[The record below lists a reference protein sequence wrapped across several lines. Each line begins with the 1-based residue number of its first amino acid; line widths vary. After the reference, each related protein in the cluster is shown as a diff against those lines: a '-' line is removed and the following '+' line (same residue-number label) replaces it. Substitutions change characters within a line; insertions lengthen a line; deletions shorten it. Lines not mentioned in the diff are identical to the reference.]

1 MKTRTFFGKVFF
13 ALCLFLLLSSDVWS
27 QNNVGIGT
35 TTPDNSA
42 ILELYSTSHGFL
54 VPRLTTTQ
62 RNAISTPATGLL
74 IYNLDNQRFEYYN
87 GTQWIGVVSS
97 VATVP
102 FNLIST
108 GTNTTATMTVGSG
121 ASILL
126 GGGTIESNVFKGTG
140 SVSDVVDLATA
151 EVNGVLPIANGGTG
165 LNTTPTNGQL
175 LIGNGSGYTL
185 STLTAGNGITIS
197 NGSGSITISDANY
210 GNEVEGS
217 GSAGQVAFWNAGNAI
232 AGNNNLYW
240 DNTNSRLG
248 VGTNIPQAK
257 VHIENGELWL
267 FNNGNNTR
275 FVIGDN
281 GTTGQYGWLQWD
293 SNLDLF
299 RIDQSNAPG
308 DGLKLKGNFMTI
320 GNVPVDEPL
329 KVAYGMTELMRVT
342 STGNVGIG
350 TTTPAE
356 KLDVAGNFRLS
367 GALMPNGQAGTSGQV
382 LVSQGAGNPPI
393 WSSSISS
400 LESDP
405 IWNAAI
411 SGSQT
416 ITGNWTFSN
425 TISGS
430 ISGNAGTATAL
441 QTARNFSLSG
451 DVTSPSV
458 SFNGTAD
465 VVLSSTIADGAV
477 TSSKILNGTILNED
491 ISASAGIDVSK
502 LSVTQNNIIV
512 GNGSNVGSLLAPGSN
527 GQVLA
532 ISGGAPAWVNASGIE
547 SDPIWNA
554 AISGNQTITGN
565 WNFTGNF
572 SLYGR
577 QFDNSTPTQ
586 GQAYRWDGISNK
598 WVPSDV
604 GSVTSVGLVMP
615 SEFSVTGS
623 PITNNGT
630 FNVNWNS
637 TGANTVLAGPI
648 SGTGTPSFRT
658 LTDADIPDNITA
670 SNYLPL
676 SGGTMTGVINFAIG
690 QTFPGTITGGGAPP
704 YIPIWNGGS
713 SLTYDTRLQF
723 SSVENALVIQNS
735 LGLLN
740 SGLGSNYIR
749 TNPTQTTAISYYL
762 PTSLTPTNTI
772 ATGILQTD
780 ASGNLSWL
788 NPNSLSGW
796 SLSGN
801 NLSGGE
807 VLGST
812 NNQPLVFITNNSERV
827 RISGDGKIG
836 INITTPN
843 ALLHQDQGTGNETYH
858 KFTAGTTTGTGT
870 TDGFDIGIDNSGN
883 AQLRQNEN
891 LPMIF
896 QTNGTERMRLLANG
910 KLGIGTS
917 TVIDSVLVQTY
928 GDVYIDGDLIVTG
941 NIDPKVV
948 YLQPLAS
955 APSVISKGAIYYD
968 GTNDKLKVY
977 DGSIWSPL
985 VTQSSLQ
992 SEVASVAWK
1001 TTGNSG
1007 LSEANNFIG
1016 TTDNVGLK
1024 IKTNNSDRVYISSD
1038 GKVGVG
1044 TTSPNSTFSVEG
1056 SVSNKVS
1063 IVTTNTTLDETYH
1076 TVLAN
1081 ATSNI
1086 TITLP
1091 TASSSNV
1098 GRIYVIKNI
1107 NSGVVTISGSIE
1119 GASSMTLYEKQ
1130 NVELISNGSTWVVTS
1145 SYQPVPPIGS
1155 IIAWHKDFSNTPA
1168 LPYGWVECNGQ
1179 TLNDPGSPYHNQ
1191 VIPNLNGD
1199 PNGANSPGLSEKARM
1214 FLRGGTQSGN
1224 GENDAFQGHRHSIS
1238 GNYNIAA
1245 TCSDSGSDDRRA
1257 DCTSYGTAVSISIGD
1272 PTSDGTNGTP
1282 RTASETRPKNMSV
1295 VWIMRVK

>member
-62 RNAISTPATGLL
+62 RNAISSPATGLL

-140 SVSDVVDLATA
+140 SVSDAVDLATA

-165 LNTTPTNGQL
+165 LSTTPTNGQL

-232 AGNNNLYW
+232 AGNNSLYW

-281 GTTGQYGWLQWD
+281 GTIGQYGWLQWD

-405 IWNAAI
+405 IWSAAI

-430 ISGNAGTATAL
+430 ISGNSGTATAL

-465 VVLSSTIADGAV
+465 VVLNSTIANDAV

-527 GQVLA
+527 GQVLG
-532 ISGGAPAWVNASGIE
+532 ISGGNISWITIQTLPSG
-547 SDPIWNA
+547 
-554 AISGNQTITGN
+554 
-565 WNFTGNF
+565 
-572 SLYGR
+572 
-577 QFDNSTPTQ
+577 
-586 GQAYRWDGISNK
+586 
-598 WVPSDV
+598 
-604 GSVTSVGLVMP
+604 
-615 SEFSVTGS
+615 
-623 PITNNGT
+623 
-630 FNVNWNS
+630 S
-637 TGANTVLAGPI
+637 TGQ
-648 SGTGTPSFRT
+648 T
-658 LTDADIPDNITA
+658 LR
-670 SNYLPL
+670 Y
-676 SGGTMTGVINFAIG
+676 
-690 QTFPGTITGGGAPP
+690 
-704 YIPIWNGGS
+704 NGGWEATN
-713 SLTYDTRLQF
+713 LIFND
-723 SSVENALVIQNS
+723 V
-735 LGLLN
+735 
-740 SGLGSNYIR
+740 SN
-749 TNPTQTTAISYYL
+749 N
-762 PTSLTPTNTI
+762 
-772 ATGILQTD
+772 
-780 ASGNLSWL
+780 
-788 NPNSLSGW
+788 
-796 SLSGN
+796 
-801 NLSGGE
+801 
-807 VLGST
+807 
-812 NNQPLVFITNNSERV
+812 RV
-827 RISGDGKIG
+827 G

-843 ALLHQDQGTGNETYH
+843 ALLHQDQGTGNATYH

-870 TDGFDIGIDNSGN
+870 TDGFDIGVDNSGN

-977 DGSIWSPL
+977 DGSSWSPL

-1007 LSEANNFIG
+1007 LSEASNFIG

-1245 TCSDSGSDDRRA
+1245 TCSNSGSDDRRA
-1257 DCTSYGTAVSISIGD
+1257 DCASYGTAVSISIGD
-1272 PTSDGTNGTP
+1272 PTTDGTNGTP

>member
-1 MKTRTFFGKVFF
+1 
-13 ALCLFLLLSSDVWS
+13 
-27 QNNVGIGT
+27 
-35 TTPDNSA
+35 
-42 ILELYSTSHGFL
+42 
-54 VPRLTTTQ
+54 
-62 RNAISTPATGLL
+62 
-74 IYNLDNQRFEYYN
+74 
-87 GTQWIGVVSS
+87 
-97 VATVP
+97 
-102 FNLIST
+102 
-108 GTNTTATMTVGSG
+108 
-121 ASILL
+121 
-126 GGGTIESNVFKGTG
+126 
-140 SVSDVVDLATA
+140 
-151 EVNGVLPIANGGTG
+151 
-165 LNTTPTNGQL
+165 
-175 LIGNGSGYTL
+175 
-185 STLTAGNGITIS
+185 
-197 NGSGSITISDANY
+197 
-210 GNEVEGS
+210 
-217 GSAGQVAFWNAGNAI
+217 
-232 AGNNNLYW
+232 
-240 DNTNSRLG
+240 
-248 VGTNIPQAK
+248 
-257 VHIENGELWL
+257 
-267 FNNGNNTR
+267 
-275 FVIGDN
+275 
-281 GTTGQYGWLQWD
+281 
-293 SNLDLF
+293 
-299 RIDQSNAPG
+299 
-308 DGLKLKGNFMTI
+308 
-320 GNVPVDEPL
+320 
-329 KVAYGMTELMRVT
+329 
-342 STGNVGIG
+342 
-350 TTTPAE
+350 
-356 KLDVAGNFRLS
+356 
-367 GALMPNGQAGTSGQV
+367 
-382 LVSQGAGNPPI
+382 
-393 WSSSISS
+393 
-400 LESDP
+400 
-405 IWNAAI
+405 
-411 SGSQT
+411 
-416 ITGNWTFSN
+416 
-425 TISGS
+425 
-430 ISGNAGTATAL
+430 L

-465 VVLSSTIADGAV
+465 VVLNSTIANDAV

-527 GQVLA
+527 GQVLG
-532 ISGGAPAWVNASGIE
+532 ISGGNISWITIQTLPSG
-547 SDPIWNA
+547 
-554 AISGNQTITGN
+554 
-565 WNFTGNF
+565 
-572 SLYGR
+572 
-577 QFDNSTPTQ
+577 
-586 GQAYRWDGISNK
+586 
-598 WVPSDV
+598 
-604 GSVTSVGLVMP
+604 
-615 SEFSVTGS
+615 
-623 PITNNGT
+623 
-630 FNVNWNS
+630 S
-637 TGANTVLAGPI
+637 TGQ
-648 SGTGTPSFRT
+648 T
-658 LTDADIPDNITA
+658 LR
-670 SNYLPL
+670 Y
-676 SGGTMTGVINFAIG
+676 
-690 QTFPGTITGGGAPP
+690 
-704 YIPIWNGGS
+704 NGGWEATN
-713 SLTYDTRLQF
+713 LIFHD
-723 SSVENALVIQNS
+723 V
-735 LGLLN
+735 
-740 SGLGSNYIR
+740 SN
-749 TNPTQTTAISYYL
+749 N
-762 PTSLTPTNTI
+762 
-772 ATGILQTD
+772 
-780 ASGNLSWL
+780 
-788 NPNSLSGW
+788 
-796 SLSGN
+796 
-801 NLSGGE
+801 
-807 VLGST
+807 
-812 NNQPLVFITNNSERV
+812 RV
-827 RISGDGKIG
+827 G

-843 ALLHQDQGTGNETYH
+843 ALLHQDQGTGNATYH

-917 TVIDSVLVQTY
+917 TVIDSILVQTN

-977 DGSIWSPL
+977 DGSSWSPL

-1007 LSEANNFIG
+1007 LSEASNFIG

-1044 TTSPNSTFSVEG
+1044 TTTPNSTFSVEG

-1245 TCSDSGSDDRRA
+1245 TCSNSGSDDRRA
-1257 DCTSYGTAVSISIGD
+1257 DCSSYGTAVSISIGD
-1272 PTSDGTNGTP
+1272 PTTDSTNGTP

>member
-512 GNGSNVGSLLAPGSN
+512 GNSSNVGSLLAPGSN

>member
-62 RNAISTPATGLL
+62 RNAISSPATGLL

-140 SVSDVVDLATA
+140 SVSDAVDLATA

-165 LNTTPTNGQL
+165 LSTTPTNGQL

-232 AGNNNLYW
+232 AGNNSLYW

-281 GTTGQYGWLQWD
+281 GTIGQYGWLQWD

-405 IWNAAI
+405 IWSAAI

-430 ISGNAGTATAL
+430 ISGNSGTATAL

-465 VVLSSTIADGAV
+465 VVLNSTIANDAV

-527 GQVLA
+527 GQVLG
-532 ISGGAPAWVNASGIE
+532 ISGSNISWITIQTLPSG
-547 SDPIWNA
+547 
-554 AISGNQTITGN
+554 
-565 WNFTGNF
+565 
-572 SLYGR
+572 
-577 QFDNSTPTQ
+577 
-586 GQAYRWDGISNK
+586 
-598 WVPSDV
+598 
-604 GSVTSVGLVMP
+604 
-615 SEFSVTGS
+615 
-623 PITNNGT
+623 
-630 FNVNWNS
+630 S
-637 TGANTVLAGPI
+637 TGQ
-648 SGTGTPSFRT
+648 T
-658 LTDADIPDNITA
+658 LR
-670 SNYLPL
+670 Y
-676 SGGTMTGVINFAIG
+676 
-690 QTFPGTITGGGAPP
+690 
-704 YIPIWNGGS
+704 NGGWEATN
-713 SLTYDTRLQF
+713 LIFND
-723 SSVENALVIQNS
+723 V
-735 LGLLN
+735 
-740 SGLGSNYIR
+740 SN
-749 TNPTQTTAISYYL
+749 N
-762 PTSLTPTNTI
+762 
-772 ATGILQTD
+772 
-780 ASGNLSWL
+780 
-788 NPNSLSGW
+788 
-796 SLSGN
+796 
-801 NLSGGE
+801 
-807 VLGST
+807 
-812 NNQPLVFITNNSERV
+812 RV
-827 RISGDGKIG
+827 G

-843 ALLHQDQGTGNETYH
+843 ALLHQDQGTGNATYH

-870 TDGFDIGIDNSGN
+870 TDGFDIGVDNSGN

-917 TVIDSVLVQTY
+917 TVIDSVLVQTN

-977 DGSIWSPL
+977 DGSSWSPL

-1007 LSEANNFIG
+1007 LSEASNFIG

-1044 TTSPNSTFSVEG
+1044 TTTPNSTFSVEG

-1245 TCSDSGSDDRRA
+1245 TCSNSGSDDRRA
-1257 DCTSYGTAVSISIGD
+1257 DCASYGTAVSISIGD
-1272 PTSDGTNGTP
+1272 PTTDGTNGTP

>member
-1 MKTRTFFGKVFF
+1 MKTRTFLGKVFF
-13 ALCLFLLLSSDVWS
+13 ALCLFLIISSDVWS

-62 RNAISTPATGLL
+62 RNAISSPATGLL

-126 GGGTIESNVFKGTG
+126 GGGAIESNVFKGTG
-140 SVSDVVDLATA
+140 SVSDAVDLATA

-165 LNTTPTNGQL
+165 LSTTPTNGQL

-185 STLTAGNGITIS
+185 STLTAGNGITIT

-232 AGNNNLYW
+232 AGNNNLHW

-248 VGTNIPQAK
+248 VGTNIPQAR

-405 IWNAAI
+405 IWSAAI
-411 SGSQT
+411 SGNQT

-465 VVLSSTIADGAV
+465 VVLSSTIANDAV

-491 ISASAGIDVSK
+491 ISTSAGIDVSK

-547 SDPIWNA
+547 SDPIWSA
-554 AISGNQTITGN
+554 AISGSQTITGN

-623 PITNNGT
+623 PVTNNGT

-648 SGTGTPSFRT
+648 SGTGTPTFRT

-690 QTFPGTITGGGAPP
+690 QTFPGTITGGGASP

-723 SSVENALVIQNS
+723 SSAENALVIQNS

-843 ALLHQDQGTGNETYH
+843 ALLHQDQGTGNATYH

-870 TDGFDIGIDNSGN
+870 TDGFDIGVDNSGN

-896 QTNGTERMRLLANG
+896 QTNGTERMRLLADG

-917 TVIDSVLVQTY
+917 TVIDSVLVQTN

-977 DGSIWSPL
+977 DGSSWSPL

-1007 LSEANNFIG
+1007 LSEASNFIG

-1107 NSGVVTISGSIE
+1107 NTGVVTISGSVE

-1155 IIAWHKDFSNTPA
+1155 IIAWHKNFSNTPA

-1224 GENDAFQGHRHSIS
+1224 GENDAFQGHRHNIS
-1238 GNYNIAA
+1238 GNYDIAA
-1245 TCSDSGSDDRRA
+1245 TCNSGSADRRA

-1272 PTSDGTNGTP
+1272 PTTDGTNGTP

>member
-1 MKTRTFFGKVFF
+1 
-13 ALCLFLLLSSDVWS
+13 
-27 QNNVGIGT
+27 
-35 TTPDNSA
+35 
-42 ILELYSTSHGFL
+42 
-54 VPRLTTTQ
+54 
-62 RNAISTPATGLL
+62 
-74 IYNLDNQRFEYYN
+74 
-87 GTQWIGVVSS
+87 
-97 VATVP
+97 
-102 FNLIST
+102 
-108 GTNTTATMTVGSG
+108 
-121 ASILL
+121 
-126 GGGTIESNVFKGTG
+126 
-140 SVSDVVDLATA
+140 
-151 EVNGVLPIANGGTG
+151 
-165 LNTTPTNGQL
+165 
-175 LIGNGSGYTL
+175 
-185 STLTAGNGITIS
+185 
-197 NGSGSITISDANY
+197 
-210 GNEVEGS
+210 
-217 GSAGQVAFWNAGNAI
+217 
-232 AGNNNLYW
+232 
-240 DNTNSRLG
+240 
-248 VGTNIPQAK
+248 
-257 VHIENGELWL
+257 
-267 FNNGNNTR
+267 
-275 FVIGDN
+275 
-281 GTTGQYGWLQWD
+281 
-293 SNLDLF
+293 
-299 RIDQSNAPG
+299 
-308 DGLKLKGNFMTI
+308 
-320 GNVPVDEPL
+320 
-329 KVAYGMTELMRVT
+329 
-342 STGNVGIG
+342 
-350 TTTPAE
+350 
-356 KLDVAGNFRLS
+356 
-367 GALMPNGQAGTSGQV
+367 
-382 LVSQGAGNPPI
+382 
-393 WSSSISS
+393 
-400 LESDP
+400 
-405 IWNAAI
+405 
-411 SGSQT
+411 
-416 ITGNWTFSN
+416 
-425 TISGS
+425 
-430 ISGNAGTATAL
+430 
-441 QTARNFSLSG
+441 
-451 DVTSPSV
+451 
-458 SFNGTAD
+458 
-465 VVLSSTIADGAV
+465 
-477 TSSKILNGTILNED
+477 
-491 ISASAGIDVSK
+491 
-502 LSVTQNNIIV
+502 V

-547 SDPIWNA
+547 SDPIWSA

-623 PITNNGT
+623 PVTNNGT

-648 SGTGTPSFRT
+648 SGTGTPTFRT

-690 QTFPGTITGGGAPP
+690 QTFPGTITGGGASP

-723 SSVENALVIQNS
+723 SSAENALVIQNS

-827 RISGDGKIG
+827 RISGDGNIG

-843 ALLHQDQGTGNETYH
+843 ALLHQDQGTGNATYH

-870 TDGFDIGIDNSGN
+870 TDGFDIGVDNSGN

-977 DGSIWSPL
+977 DGSSWSPL

-1001 TTGNSG
+1001 TT
-1007 LSEANNFIG
+1007 A
-1016 TTDNVGLK
+1016 
-1024 IKTNNSDRVYISSD
+1024 IKSR
-1038 GKVGVG
+1038 
-1044 TTSPNSTFSVEG
+1044 
-1056 SVSNKVS
+1056 NK
-1063 IVTTNTTLDETYH
+1063 
-1076 TVLAN
+1076 
-1081 ATSNI
+1081 
-1086 TITLP
+1086 
-1091 TASSSNV
+1091 
-1098 GRIYVIKNI
+1098 KN
-1107 NSGVVTISGSIE
+1107 
-1119 GASSMTLYEKQ
+1119 
-1130 NVELISNGSTWVVTS
+1130 
-1145 SYQPVPPIGS
+1145 
-1155 IIAWHKDFSNTPA
+1155 
-1168 LPYGWVECNGQ
+1168 
-1179 TLNDPGSPYHNQ
+1179 
-1191 VIPNLNGD
+1191 
-1199 PNGANSPGLSEKARM
+1199 
-1214 FLRGGTQSGN
+1214 
-1224 GENDAFQGHRHSIS
+1224 
-1238 GNYNIAA
+1238 
-1245 TCSDSGSDDRRA
+1245 
-1257 DCTSYGTAVSISIGD
+1257 
-1272 PTSDGTNGTP
+1272 
-1282 RTASETRPKNMSV
+1282 
-1295 VWIMRVK
+1295 

>member
-62 RNAISTPATGLL
+62 RNAISSPATGLL

-126 GGGTIESNVFKGTG
+126 GGGAIESNVFKGTG
-140 SVSDVVDLATA
+140 SVSDAVDLATA

-185 STLTAGNGITIS
+185 STLTAGNGITIT

-248 VGTNIPQAK
+248 VGTNIPQAR

-405 IWNAAI
+405 IWSAAI
-411 SGSQT
+411 SGS
-416 ITGNWTFSN
+416 
-425 TISGS
+425 
-430 ISGNAGTATAL
+430 
-441 QTARNFSLSG
+441 
-451 DVTSPSV
+451 
-458 SFNGTAD
+458 
-465 VVLSSTIADGAV
+465 
-477 TSSKILNGTILNED
+477 
-491 ISASAGIDVSK
+491 
-502 LSVTQNNIIV
+502 
-512 GNGSNVGSLLAPGSN
+512 
-527 GQVLA
+527 
-532 ISGGAPAWVNASGIE
+532 
-547 SDPIWNA
+547 
-554 AISGNQTITGN
+554 QTITGN

-572 SLYGR
+572 SLFGR

-623 PITNNGT
+623 PVTNNGT

-723 SSVENALVIQNS
+723 SSAENALVIQNS

-1091 TASSSNV
+1091 TASSSNL

-1224 GENDAFQGHRHSIS
+1224 GENDAFQGHRHSVS

-1245 TCSDSGSDDRRA
+1245 TCSNSGSDDRRA

-1272 PTSDGTNGTP
+1272 PTTDGTNGTP

>member
-62 RNAISTPATGLL
+62 RNAISSPATGLL

-126 GGGTIESNVFKGTG
+126 GGGAIESNIFKGTG
-140 SVSDVVDLATA
+140 SVSDAVDLATA

-165 LNTTPTNGQL
+165 LSTTPTNGQL

-185 STLTAGNGITIS
+185 STLTAGNGITIT

-217 GSAGQVAFWNAGNAI
+217 GSAGQVAFWNAGNTI

-248 VGTNIPQAK
+248 VGTNIPQAR

-405 IWNAAI
+405 IW
-411 SGSQT
+411 S
-416 ITGNWTFSN
+416 
-425 TISGS
+425 
-430 ISGNAGTATAL
+430 
-441 QTARNFSLSG
+441 
-451 DVTSPSV
+451 
-458 SFNGTAD
+458 
-465 VVLSSTIADGAV
+465 
-477 TSSKILNGTILNED
+477 
-491 ISASAGIDVSK
+491 
-502 LSVTQNNIIV
+502 
-512 GNGSNVGSLLAPGSN
+512 
-527 GQVLA
+527 
-532 ISGGAPAWVNASGIE
+532 
-547 SDPIWNA
+547 A

-572 SLYGR
+572 SLFGR

-623 PITNNGT
+623 PVTNNGT

-648 SGTGTPSFRT
+648 SGTGTPTFRT

-690 QTFPGTITGGGAPP
+690 QTFPGTITGGGASP

-723 SSVENALVIQNS
+723 SSAENALVIQNS

-827 RISGDGKIG
+827 RISGDGNIG

-870 TDGFDIGIDNSGN
+870 TDGFDIGVDNSGN

-977 DGSIWSPL
+977 DGSSWSSL

-1007 LSEANNFIG
+1007 LSEASNFIG

-1063 IVTTNTTLDETYH
+1063 ILTTNTTLDETYH

-1107 NSGVVTISGSIE
+1107 NTGVVTISGSIE
-1119 GASSMTLYEKQ
+1119 GASSITLYEKQ
-1130 NVELISNGSTWVVTS
+1130 NVELISNGTTWVVTS

-1238 GNYNIAA
+1238 GNYEIAA
-1245 TCSDSGSDDRRA
+1245 TCDSGSADRRA

-1272 PTSDGTNGTP
+1272 PTTDGTNGTP

>member
-62 RNAISTPATGLL
+62 RNAISSPATGLL

-126 GGGTIESNVFKGTG
+126 GGGAIESNVFKGTG
-140 SVSDVVDLATA
+140 SVSDAVDLATA

-185 STLTAGNGITIS
+185 STLTAGNGITIT

-248 VGTNIPQAK
+248 VGTNIPQAR

-405 IWNAAI
+405 IWSAAI

-465 VVLSSTIADGAV
+465 VVLSSTIANDAV

-554 AISGNQTITGN
+554 AISGTQTITGN

-572 SLYGR
+572 SLFGR

-623 PITNNGT
+623 PVTNNGT

-723 SSVENALVIQNS
+723 SSAENALVIQNS

-1091 TASSSNV
+1091 TASSSNL

-1224 GENDAFQGHRHSIS
+1224 GENDAFQGHRHSVS

-1245 TCSDSGSDDRRA
+1245 TCSNSGSDDRRA

-1272 PTSDGTNGTP
+1272 PTTDGTNGTP